1 VEVAEL
7 CIRELLQNSLDAL
20 RYRQALFA
28 DSDTPWSK
36 GEVEFRHFVD
46 DDGYEVVECRDNGV
60 GMDEGIIRR
69 FLVKVGRSFY
79 RSPEFERERT
89 RWKASG
95 NDFDPCSRFGIGF
108 MSCFM
113 LGDRIT
119 IETRKDYG
127 HGRQWGEP
135 LVVEIQGLSG
145 FLVVRKGGD
154 GQPIGTTVKIVSRKK
169 PSFIDNWTDKVKLT
183 PVLSASVS

>member
-1 VEVAEL
+1 
-7 CIRELLQNSLDAL
+7 
-20 RYRQALFA
+20 
-28 DSDTPWSK
+28 
-36 GEVEFRHFVD
+36 
-46 DDGYEVVECRDNGV
+46 
-60 GMDEGIIRR
+60 
-69 FLVKVGRSFY
+69 
-79 RSPEFERERT
+79 
-89 RWKASG
+89 
-95 NDFDPCSRFGIGF
+95 

-145 FLVVRKGGD
+145 LLVVRKGGD